1 MDKKKETTRLMSTNN
16 SKPTTCSPPAE
27 EIIHPG
33 LCPWSAFLLFFLFI
47 SMLVAACS
55 TAPPALTPT
64 PSAPVETGTIE
75 PEQTESPTEGGAI
88 NGDDGVSSI
97 QDVATVVSERTPVPT
112 PTPDRIGREVERF
125 ATETGLAGSTFLG
138 LKIEVWINL
147 LISGSII
154 VVGYLIFVKLIRISR
169 RAITRIFPKV
179 DDKFLPLIVKYIDW
193 LLLMY
198 LVRFAVLRLDFL
210 SDNLRTTIHDL
221 YFLIFVGILVT
232 AALDSIRFAAQAYM
246 HHLDPSVDRQRIT
259 PIIVIVQRIAQSVA
273 LIIGFSII
281 LSHFG
286 FDISII
292 ATILII
298 SGFIIS
304 FGAQDILTDVLNGY
318 IILIDQPFR
327 VGDSILVK
335 ELDTLG
341 TVYEIG
347 TRSTH
352 IQTGDNRVVTIPNS
366 RIGQSQVVNYTF
378 PDTKFRVQ
386 TEIGVAYGTN
396 IQEMREVIEQAV
408 RGVTGVLPDKPVNIY
423 YLKFGGSARLVRVR
437 WWIETYKDEKSILDQ
452 VNTALELELDKAG
465 IELPF
470 DTYDLNVKTNE

>member
-1 MDKKKETTRLMSTNN
+1 MSTNTHN
-16 SKPTTCSPPAE
+16 STTCSPPAE

-33 LCPWSAFLLFFLFI
+33 LRSWLAALCSLILL
-47 SMLVAACS
+47 SMLLAACS

-64 PSAPVETGTIE
+64 PSPPVVTGTIE
-75 PEQTESPTEGGAI
+75 PAQTESPSEEEAS
-88 NGDDGVSSI
+88 GDEDVSSI

-125 ATETGLAGSTFLG
+125 TTETGLAGSTFLG
-138 LKIEVWINL
+138 LEIKDWINL

-154 VVGYLIFVKLIRISR
+154 LVGYLIFVKLIRISR
-169 RAITRIFPKV
+169 RAIKRIFPKI

-210 SDNLRTTIHDL
+210 SDNLRTTTHDL
-221 YFLIFVGILVT
+221 FFLIFVGILVT
-232 AALDSIRFAAQAYM
+232 AALDSIRFAAQAYL
-246 HHLDPSVDRQRIT
+246 HHLDPGVDRQRIT
-259 PIIVIVQRIAQSVA
+259 PLIVIVQRIAQSVA

-366 RIGQSQVVNYTF
+366 RIGQSQVVNYSF

-408 RGVTGVLPDKPVNIY
+408 RGVAGVLPDKPVNIY